1 VRRAPLWLYRLA
13 THLVLPLAAP
23 FLFLADRRSGKRR
36 PPLAARLARSVP
48 PLPRGGV
55 VVHGVS
61 VGEVMVA
68 KALLVE
74 LRRRFPQ
81 LPLLLTA
88 TTATGLSLASGSQVA
103 DATVPFPLD
112 LPGPTRRF
120 LAATAPKLLVLVETE
135 LWPEMLA
142 ACQERGVPVALVN
155 ARLSDRSF
163 LRYRRLRPLLAP
175 LLQPLALALAQSPE
189 DAARLVA
196 LGVPE
201 VKVRVTG
208 NIKFD
213 AQPAR
218 EVPEA
223 LQRALSSLAQ
233 GRAILVAG
241 STMPG
246 EEQAVLAA
254 YAPLRER
261 AFLLLAPR
269 HPERAAEVLALG
281 QALGLRCLRR
291 SPLPPPEAEA
301 DVLVLDTVGELAALY
316 QLGLVAFVGGSL
328 VPKGGHNPIE
338 PARCGVA
345 VLSGPQVRNFA
356 AVYAE
361 LAAQGGVVFV
371 KSAQELAASLAFFL
385 DNPEKAR
392 ERGQKALAVIRAHAG
407 ATART
412 VDALAPLLP

>member
-1 VRRAPLWLYRLA
+1 MRRAALWIYRLA
-13 THLVLPLAAP
+13 THLALPLAAP
-23 FLFLADRRSGKRR
+23 FLYFAHRRPGKRR
-36 PPLAARLARSVP
+36 PPLLARLALRLP
-48 PLPRGGV
+48 PLPQRGV

-68 KALLVE
+68 RAVLVE

-81 LPLLLTA
+81 IPLLLTA

-120 LAATAPKLLVLVETE
+120 LRAIDPKLLVLVETE

-142 ACQERGVPVALVN
+142 ACQERGIPVVLVN

-163 LRYRRLRPLLAP
+163 PRYRHWRALLAP
-175 LLQPLALALAQSPE
+175 LLQPLTLALTQTQE
-189 DAARLVA
+189 DAARFLA

-201 VKVRVTG
+201 AKVRVTG

-213 AQPAR
+213 ASPPR
-218 EVPEA
+218 DVPEA
-223 LQRALSSLAQ
+223 LELALRSLAR
-233 GRAILVAG
+233 GRPILVAG

-246 EEQAVLAA
+246 EEKAVLAA
-254 YAPLRER
+254 FAPLREH

-281 QALGLRCLRR
+281 QTQGLRCLRR

-316 QLGLVAFVGGSL
+316 QLALVAFVGGSL
-328 VPKGGHNPIE
+328 VPTGGHNPIE

-345 VLSGPQVRNFA
+345 VLSGPHVHNFS

-361 LAAQGGVVFV
+361 LAARGGVQFV
-371 KSAQELAASLAFFL
+371 KNAQELGAVLAFL
-385 DNPEKAR
+385 LQNPEKAR
-392 ERGQKALAVIRAHAG
+392 ERGQAALAVIRAHAG

-412 VDALAPLLP
+412 VDALAPLLQ